1 MRSCGVGEKRGQ
13 NKGPRHV
20 RQSAGAAIRALCQI
34 AAMQRVVRALVGASA
49 GLMLSACAAPGS
61 MPGGTNWDAAGRELD
76 GGSGSANAS
85 SSAQK
90 TTVANLNRI
99 LSAEQLSPVDRS
111 LYLSIRA
118 FLYSRLGREEDSQ
131 KDVAEMAR
139 VNPQGWPIM
148 MWFVMP
154 GLAGSG
160 DRGAA
165 LRALGYG
172 LAQKPNDA
180 WLLTGQGQVQLQIAD
195 YARALGTLDNA
206 VASANTPAERRN
218 SAYFRGHA
226 NLALGNYD
234 QAASDFDAAIA
245 GQTSPKARML
255 GALWRYA
262 AQVRGRHNAQA
273 TLAKEL
279 GNENLSEWP
288 APVVKFLLGRL
299 PAGEL
304 EVAAE
309 SDDAAKKTNGKCMA
323 AYFIGMDN
331 IRRGDKQRAR
341 EQLQLAQA
349 RCPTVS
355 EYNWAASNEL
365 KRL

>member
-1 MRSCGVGEKRGQ
+1 
-13 NKGPRHV
+13 
-20 RQSAGAAIRALCQI
+20 
-34 AAMQRVVRALVGASA
+34 MQRVIRALVGACA
-49 GLMLSACAAPGS
+49 GLMLGACAGPGS
-61 MPGGTNWDAAGRELD
+61 LPGGTNWDAAGRDID
-76 GGSGSANAS
+76 GGPSTASAS
-85 SSAQK
+85 SAAQK
-90 TTVANLNRI
+90 TTVENLSRI
-99 LSAEQLSPVDRS
+99 LSTDQLSPVDRS

-118 FLYSRLGREEDSQ
+118 FLYSKLGREEDSQ

-139 VNPQGWPIM
+139 INPKGWPIM
-148 MWFVMP
+148 MSLVMP
-154 GLAGSG
+154 GLAGGG

-172 LAQKPNDA
+172 LQKKPNDP
-180 WLLTGQGQVQLQIAD
+180 WLLMGQGQVQMQIAD
-195 YARALGTLDNA
+195 FAGALGTLDNA
-206 VASANTPAERRN
+206 VASAETPAERRN

-226 NLALGNYD
+226 NLALGNYE
-234 QAASDFDAAIA
+234 QAASDFDASIA
-245 GQTSPKARML
+245 GQTSLKARTL

-262 AQVRGRHNAQA
+262 AQVHGRRDARA
-273 TLAKEL
+273 ALARDL
-279 GNENLSEWP
+279 GNEDLAEWP
-288 APVVKFLLGRL
+288 GPIAKFLLGRL

-331 IRRGDKQRAR
+331 IRRGDRQRAR
-341 EQLQLAQA
+341 EQFQLAQA
-349 RCPTVS
+349 RCPTMS

>member
-1 MRSCGVGEKRGQ
+1 MQRE
-13 NKGPRHV
+13 
-20 RQSAGAAIRALCQI
+20 IRYLI
-34 AAMQRVVRALVGASA
+34 AAFAAFLTV
-49 GLMLSACAAPGS
+49 CATAHAQFQ
-61 MPGGTNWDAAGRELD
+61 GGGQDWDK
-76 GGSGSANAS
+76 SGSAGSSGAAGS
-85 SSAQK
+85 SLPSSARTASLETLTK
-90 TTVANLNRI
+90 I
-99 LSAEQLSPVDRS
+99 LSTSQLPPADRS

-118 FLYSRLGREEDSQ
+118 FVYSRLGREADSQ

-139 VNPQGWPIM
+139 VYPQGWPIM

-154 GLAGSG
+154 GLAGGG

-172 LAQKPNDA
+172 LQKKPNDA
-180 WLLTGQGQVQLQIAD
+180 WLLMGQGQVQMQIAD
-195 YARALGTLDNA
+195 YARALGTLDTA
-206 VASANTPAERRN
+206 VASARSPAERRN

-245 GQTSPKARML
+245 GQTTLKGRIW

-262 AQVRGRHNAQA
+262 AQVRGRQNAQGA
-273 TLAKEL
+273 LAKEL
-279 GNENLSEWP
+279 GNENLYEWP
-288 APVVKFLLGRL
+288 GPIAKFLLGKL

-323 AYFIGMDN
+323 AYFIGMDG

>member
-1 MRSCGVGEKRGQ
+1 MRREIGRFLGALAAFLTACGTAQAQFQGGAPDW
-13 NKGPRHV
+13 NSTGSP
-20 RQSAGAAIRALCQI
+20 GAAESILPS
-34 AAMQRVVRALVGASA
+34 AAR
-49 GLMLSACAAPGS
+49 
-61 MPGGTNWDAAGRELD
+61 
-76 GGSGSANAS
+76 NA
-85 SSAQK
+85 
-90 TTVANLNRI
+90 TIENLNKI
-99 LSAEQLSPVDRS
+99 LSTSQLSPIDRS
-111 LYLSIRA
+111 LYLSLRA
-118 FLYSRLGREEDSQ
+118 FVYSRLGREADSQ
-131 KDVAEMAR
+131 KDVAEMAQ

-148 MWFVMP
+148 MSLVMP
-154 GLAGSG
+154 GLAGGG

-172 LAQKPNDA
+172 LQRKPNDT
-180 WLLTGQGQVQLQIAD
+180 WLLMGQGQVQMQIAD
-195 YARALGTLDNA
+195 FARALGTLDSA
-206 VASANTPAERRN
+206 VASARTPAERRN

-226 NLALGNYD
+226 NLAMGNFD
-234 QAASDFDAAIA
+234 QAASDFDAATS
-245 GQTSPKARML
+245 GQTTLKGRIW

-273 TLAKEL
+273 VLAKEL
-279 GNENLSEWP
+279 GNENLYEWP
-288 APVVKFLLGRL
+288 GPIAKFLLGRL

-323 AYFIGMDN
+323 AYFIGMDG

>member
-1 MRSCGVGEKRGQ
+1 MRREIGRLLGAFAAFLTVCGSAHAQFQGGGTADWDSTSRGA
-13 NKGPRHV
+13 G
-20 RQSAGAAIRALCQI
+20 SSGAA
-34 AAMQRVVRALVGASA
+34 
-49 GLMLSACAAPGS
+49 
-61 MPGGTNWDAAGRELD
+61 
-76 GGSGSANAS
+76 GSAVPPAARNA
-85 SSAQK
+85 
-90 TTVANLNRI
+90 TIENLNKI
-99 LSAEQLSPVDRS
+99 LSTSQLSPIDRS
-111 LYLSIRA
+111 LYLSVRA
-118 FLYSRLGREEDSQ
+118 FIYSRLGREADSQ

-148 MWFVMP
+148 MSLVMP
-154 GLAGSG
+154 GLAGGG

-172 LAQKPNDA
+172 LQRKPNDA
-180 WLLTGQGQVQLQIAD
+180 WLLMGQGQVQMQIAD
-195 YARALGTLDNA
+195 FARALGTLDSA
-206 VASANTPAERRN
+206 VASARTPAERRN
-218 SAYFRGHA
+218 TAYFRGHA
-226 NLALGNYD
+226 NMAMGNFD
-234 QAASDFDAAIA
+234 QAASDFDTAIA
-245 GQTSPKARML
+245 GQTTLKGRIW
-255 GALWRYA
+255 GVLWRYA
-262 AQVRGRHNAQA
+262 AQVRGKQNAQA
-273 TLAKEL
+273 ILAREL
-279 GNENLSEWP
+279 GNENLYEWP
-288 APVVKFLLGRL
+288 GPIAKFLLGRL

-323 AYFIGMDN
+323 AYFIGMDG

>member
-1 MRSCGVGEKRGQ
+1 MQRE
-13 NKGPRHV
+13 
-20 RQSAGAAIRALCQI
+20 IRYLI
-34 AAMQRVVRALVGASA
+34 AAFAAVLTVCGTAHAQFQGGAQD
-49 GLMLSACAAPGS
+49 
-61 MPGGTNWDAAGRELD
+61 WER
-76 GGSGSANAS
+76 SGSAGSSGAAGSALPSAARNAS
-85 SSAQK
+85 LETLTK
-90 TTVANLNRI
+90 I
-99 LSAEQLSPVDRS
+99 LSTSQLPPADRS

-118 FLYSRLGREEDSQ
+118 FVYSRLGREADSQ

-139 VNPQGWPIM
+139 VYPQGWPIM

-154 GLAGSG
+154 GLAGGG

-172 LAQKPNDA
+172 LQKKPNDS
-180 WLLTGQGQVQLQIAD
+180 WLLMGQGQVQMQIAD
-195 YARALGTLDNA
+195 YARALGTLDTA
-206 VASANTPAERRN
+206 VASAHTPAERRN

-226 NLALGNYD
+226 NLALGNFD
-234 QAASDFDAAIA
+234 QAASDFDTSIA
-245 GQTSPKARML
+245 GQTTLKGRIW

-262 AQVRGRHNAQA
+262 AQVRGKQNAQGA
-273 TLAKEL
+273 LAKEL
-279 GNENLSEWP
+279 GNENLYEWP
-288 APVVKFLLGRL
+288 GPIAKFLLGRL

-309 SDDAAKKTNGKCMA
+309 SDDIAKKTNGKCMA
-323 AYFIGMDN
+323 AYFIGMDS